1 MKLTSRTPWRKE
13 PGLGETAFNL
23 LELLVV
29 IAIIGVLVSLMLPSM
44 SQAKG
49 RAHET
54 RCVNNL
60 RQVGVAAKLYLDD
73 HQGRFPRSR
82 VRETNLTTGALAL
95 KRTGCALGGTNPAA
109 GPFAD
114 LYPQAVNRPLT
125 PYQGDPQIFRC
136 PADAGHAGFPELAPP
151 WATAKP
157 TLWETAGSSYLYNVD
172 LLAPGDPSRP
182 PPPNVTL
189 RPSQGSLSGQP
200 EAFVQQ
206 PSRYLLV
213 TEPVARPIGR
223 YDSVSNVWWM
233 HWVQWHRKLGRVDFL
248 IPTNAPRRFVSPALF
263 VDGHVAVHD
272 FSDSIMR
279 DFYFPYEETKDWI
292 WYQPRQ

>member
-189 RPSQGSLSGQP
+189 RPSQVSLYRFGGQLWVSWP
-200 EAFVQQ
+200 AGLVE
-206 PSRYLLV
+206 LLFEV
-213 TEPVARPIGR
+213 
-223 YDSVSNVWWM
+223 
-233 HWVQWHRKLGRVDFL
+233 HR
-248 IPTNAPRRFVSPALF
+248 
-263 VDGHVAVHD
+263 
-272 FSDSIMR
+272 
-279 DFYFPYEETKDWI
+279 
-292 WYQPRQ
+292 